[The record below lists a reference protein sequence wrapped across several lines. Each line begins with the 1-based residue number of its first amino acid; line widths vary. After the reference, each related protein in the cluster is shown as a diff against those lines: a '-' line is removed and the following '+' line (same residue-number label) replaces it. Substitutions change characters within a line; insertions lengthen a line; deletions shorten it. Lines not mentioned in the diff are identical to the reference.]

1 MSCSLP
7 LLPLKSINLDKHLWY
22 MAIQNLIYSCR
33 NLHLTIVVNIFTSE
47 VSSNSLK
54 WLPSLSNTHK
64 TALSNRSIICIFVA
78 GHPLSLD
85 TFTTLNHIVACT
97 TVRHKKVH
105 HKIAKDWKSSEYLL
119 LSIHILNPNRI
130 FLQFWNMCAC
140 RYRCICILCISIFS
154 LNFNKLTL
162 HYVKNQTM
170 QAEENNRKTVHTI

>member
-7 LLPLKSINLDKHLWY
+7 LLPLKSINFDKHLWY
-22 MAIQNLIYSCR
+22 MAIQNLIYRWGMFIWPLLSIF
-33 NLHLTIVVNIFTSE
+33 LHLKCVAI
-47 VSSNSLK
+47 LK

-78 GHPLSLD
+78 GHRFSLN
-85 TFTTLNHIVACT
+85 TFTTLNHIAACT

-119 LSIHILNPNRI
+119 LSIHILNPNQNWI

-140 RYRCICILCISIFS
+140 RCICILCISIFFS
-154 LNFNKLTL
+154 QF
-162 HYVKNQTM
+162 
-170 QAEENNRKTVHTI
+170 